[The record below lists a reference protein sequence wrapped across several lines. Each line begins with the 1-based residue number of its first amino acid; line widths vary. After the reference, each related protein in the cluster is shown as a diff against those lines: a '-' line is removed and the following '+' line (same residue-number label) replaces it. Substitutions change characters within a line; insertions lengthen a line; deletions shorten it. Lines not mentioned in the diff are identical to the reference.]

1 MSKEKKKK
9 ISNEIQ
15 VQQQDE
21 KEEYKNDYYE
31 GLDEWRRLEKWR
43 PGRRNFA

>member
-9 ISNEIQ
+9 ISSEVQ
-15 VQQQDE
+15 VQQQE
-21 KEEYKNDYYE
+21 KKEYKNDYYE
-31 GLDEWRRLEKWR
+31 GLDEWRRLEKWH